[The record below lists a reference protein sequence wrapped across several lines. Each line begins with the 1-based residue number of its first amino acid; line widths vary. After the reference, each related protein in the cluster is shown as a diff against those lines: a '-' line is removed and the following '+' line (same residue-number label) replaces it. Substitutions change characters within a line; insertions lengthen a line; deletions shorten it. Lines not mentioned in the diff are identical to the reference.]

1 MKTQR
6 TRWMLRLMALL
17 VAAAVLLPPR
27 AVRALD
33 DDEFGGYPSDT
44 LLVQVGYPGGPYHD
58 KRLYTLSELEGM
70 DVVYADYTFLDNM
83 PSVIIDHVKG
93 VRLADIID
101 AAGIELGE
109 VKKFHFW
116 IQDKKESSYVTLS
129 KASLIDTPRYCYYS
143 LPDNFDYDEGVGNE
157 YAASDAQQV
166 DTVMALADDWNRVI
180 AGATFG
186 SDFLN
191 LRSNTRFR
199 LIFGQT
205 DTTTRTASQSA
216 KWVYAVVAE
225 LGGTPTLALDAAEV
239 TMAQGGVFHLNAT
252 VTAADPVIVENE
264 PVVWSSDNEGVAT
277 VDESGAV
284 TARGAGN
291 AVITADFRGVTA
303 TAAVTVM
310 AADTQAEPAAGGGA
324 KGRGGTASAGKGTS
338 PRPDS
343 AATPSQSPQ
352 SSTAPVESP
361 TPTPSAQPPKQ
372 TPPPPRESTVEQDQ
386 PRSGQSDAA
395 KEALSLPV
403 IGSAAI
409 VLLVGGGLLVQLFS
423 RLKAKKGPK
432 PPGGQGGA

>member
-1 MKTQR
+1 MKIRR
-6 TRWMLRLMALL
+6 TLRLLALL
-17 VAAAVLLPPR
+17 VFSAILLLPDL
-27 AVRALD
+27 ARALD
-33 DDEFGGYPSDT
+33 DDEFGGKPSDT

-58 KRLYTLSELEGM
+58 KRLYTLAELEGM

-116 IQDKKESSYVTLS
+116 IEDKKESSYVTIS
-129 KASLIDTPRYCYYS
+129 KARLIDTPRYCYYS

-157 YAASDAQQV
+157 YANSDAQQV
-166 DTVMALADDWNRVI
+166 DTVMALADDWNRTI

-186 SDFLN
+186 SDYLN
-191 LRSNTRFR
+191 LRGNTRFR

-225 LGGTPTLALDAAEV
+225 LGGTPTLALDTDHV
-239 TMAQGGVFHLNAT
+239 SMARGSTAQLNAT

-277 VDESGAV
+277 VDENGVV
-284 TARGAGN
+284 TAQGTGG

-303 TAAVTVM
+303 TAAITVTG
-310 AADTQAEPAAGGGA
+310 ADARAEPVTGGNTKGTGGA
-324 KGRGGTASAGKGTS
+324 STSGKGKTS
-338 PRPDS
+338 RPKAS
-343 AATPSQSPQ
+343 PVPSP
-352 SSTAPVESP
+352 SSTPVEPPSP
-361 TPTPSAQPPKQ
+361 APSPEPPEQ
-372 TPPPPRESTVEQDQ
+372 TPLPRESTTPPPEPD
-386 PRSGQSDAA
+386 RSPPVRPDAP
-395 KEALSLPV
+395 KEALPLPG
-403 IGSAAI
+403 IGAGAI
-409 VLLVGGGLLVQLFS
+409 VLLVGGGLLVQIVS
-423 RLKAKKGPK
+423 RCRERKDPK
-432 PPGGQGGA
+432 PPQG